1 MNYDF
6 ALNTRYDK
14 SAYEALAE
22 ASWQLFRKP
31 RMQTQTYPILIALAA
46 LTLFVLIR
54 GRGRYSPPVLIGAGL
69 FVVLLLVSIP
79 MSGRSAKAKM
89 CRTAVKAATSRGEFP
104 VDIQFSFGQE
114 SIRSKVGEQVSMVKY
129 EQATGFAALGEWR
142 FLFFGQ
148 AAYIF
153 HTSAFASP
161 EESVRF
167 QTYIEEKSGTALVTL
182 KGTGPQR

>member
-69 FVVLLLVSIP
+69 FVVLLLASIP
-79 MSGRSAKAKM
+79 LSGRSAKAKM
-89 CRTAVKAATSRGEFP
+89 CRTAVKALSL
-104 VDIQFSFGQE
+104 IH
-114 SIRSKVGEQVSMVKY
+114 I
-129 EQATGFAALGEWR
+129 
-142 FLFFGQ
+142 
-148 AAYIF
+148 
-153 HTSAFASP
+153 
-161 EESVRF
+161 
-167 QTYIEEKSGTALVTL
+167 
-182 KGTGPQR
+182 

>member
-54 GRGRYSPPVLIGAGL
+54 GRVPYRRQGRHVPGRIPGRYPVQLRAGEHS
-69 FVVLLLVSIP
+69 FQ
-79 MSGRSAKAKM
+79 SG
-89 CRTAVKAATSRGEFP
+89 
-104 VDIQFSFGQE
+104 
-114 SIRSKVGEQVSMVKY
+114 
-129 EQATGFAALGEWR
+129 
-142 FLFFGQ
+142 
-148 AAYIF
+148 
-153 HTSAFASP
+153 
-161 EESVRF
+161 
-167 QTYIEEKSGTALVTL
+167 
-182 KGTGPQR
+182 GTGLHGQI

>member
-79 MSGRSAKAKM
+79 LSGRS
-89 CRTAVKAATSRGEFP
+89 VKAATARGEFP
-104 VDIQFSFGQE
+104 GDIQFSFGQE

>member
-79 MSGRSAKAKM
+79 LSGRSAKAKM

-114 SIRSKVGEQVSMVKY
+114 SIRSKVGEQV
-129 EQATGFAALGEWR
+129 TGFAALGEWR
-142 FLFFGQ
+142 FLFFGP

-167 QTYIEEKSGTALVTL
+167 RTYIEEKSGTALVTL